1 MEDQMAILK
10 SLTLAALPA
19 TGTNPT
25 LDRRARI
32 IARLEDQK
40 ALLADPNYTR
50 TVRTW
55 TKKDGQRVQVESH
68 QRVLPSWRLAANGSY
83 VFFVRVGQ
91 KALEFEKGK
100 AAIAVPS
107 LDKLPAAIEVLIGVV
122 RAGELDE
129 QLAHASKVATVGSS
143 KRRAA

>member
-1 MEDQMAILK
+1 MTILK
-10 SLTLAALPA
+10 SLTFAALPA
-19 TGTNPT
+19 TGANPT

-40 ALLADPNYTR
+40 ALLADSNYTR

-55 TKKDGQRVQVESH
+55 TKKDGQRVQIESQ
-68 QRVLPSWRLAANGSY
+68 QRVSPSWRLAANGSY

-100 AAIAVPS
+100 AALAVAS
-107 LDKLPAAIEVLIGVV
+107 LDKMPAAIDALIAAV
-122 RAGELDE
+122 RAGELDD
-129 QLAHASKVATVGSS
+129 QLAQASKAVTVGGS